1 MINKETEE
9 RINLFLDEELSE
21 EESSEIRRL
30 IDIDKDAQAYL
41 EKTCTLKEV
50 ISSMTFKQPGEEI
63 MNEYWSNISSKLS
76 RGFGWIFFII
86 GAIANIIYALY
97 AFLISESVNPFEKV
111 VIFMLLSGL
120 LLLFSS
126 VAIQRYK
133 DYKTDKYKGIVR

>member
-1 MINKETEE
+1 
-9 RINLFLDEELSE
+9 
-21 EESSEIRRL
+21 
-30 IDIDKDAQAYL
+30 
-41 EKTCTLKEV
+41 
-50 ISSMTFKQPGEEI
+50 